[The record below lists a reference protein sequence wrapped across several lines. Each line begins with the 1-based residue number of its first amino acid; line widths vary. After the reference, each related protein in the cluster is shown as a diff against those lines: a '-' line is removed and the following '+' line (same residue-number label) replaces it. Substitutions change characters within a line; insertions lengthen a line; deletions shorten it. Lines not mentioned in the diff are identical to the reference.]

1 MTKTLYINGHLYGRA
16 TDEPQAIVV
25 QDGKI
30 EAIGGQKELMLQLSG
45 RHYEIVDWQGGY
57 VLPGLVDSHMHLSM
71 HGMKLSMLDFS
82 AASSRREMLDMLRR
96 KAETTSSG
104 EWILG
109 LNWNENAFPDRMAPH
124 ISELDEI
131 TSTHPVFLTRTCFH
145 AFLANTEA
153 FRRAGVHKDTPDPA
167 SGSFGRDEYG
177 ELNGWVYEEASFLF
191 QKVQPQ
197 PDYATKKQMIR
208 QSSLDALRL
217 GLTGV
222 HTEDLRLHGSV
233 ETMLGIHRE
242 LLEEGVALRTHHLLY
257 HPFLEEAV
265 GLGLHAGSG
274 DEWLKMGSVKLFV
287 DGAIG
292 GRTAL
297 LREPYYDDD
306 QTMGM
311 AIHSLDGLEKLVAAA
326 RQAGFPIAAHA
337 IGDGAA
343 DLLLTALEKHRL
355 PATSMLPDRFIHAQ
369 VLDRGLVERMSQL
382 HLIADIQP
390 RFVVS
395 DFPWV
400 LERVGPH
407 RTEFLYAWRKLM
419 QAGIPCAGG
428 SDAPIEPLDPLL
440 GLHAAVTR
448 RKPEE
453 SHEGYI
459 TEEKLSLSEAL
470 LLFSKGGAVA
480 AGEVEE
486 RGIIQQGC
494 RADFTVLDRELMQ
507 DDPDDVLKA
516 RVQMTIVNGVMAY
529 QA

>member
-16 TDEPQAIVV
+16 TDELEAIVV

-30 EAIGGQKELMLQLSG
+30 EAIGGQKELKLQLSG
-45 RHYEIVDWQGGY
+45 QHYEIVDWQGGH
-57 VLPGLVDSHMHLSM
+57 VFPGLVDSHMHLSM

-153 FRRAGVHKDTPDPA
+153 FRRAGIHKDTPDPA

-191 QKVQPQ
+191 QKVQPE
-197 PDYATKKQMIR
+197 PDYESKKQMIR
-208 QSSLDALRL
+208 QASQDALRL

-233 ETMLGIHRE
+233 ETMLRIHRE
-242 LLEEGVALRTHHLLY
+242 MLEEGIALRTHHLLY

-265 GLGLHAGSG
+265 GLGLHGGSG

-311 AIHSLDGLEKLVAAA
+311 AIHSLDGLEKLWLRQG
-326 RQAGFPIAAHA
+326 RQAFRLRRMPLAMVRRIYCLRLWRSTAYQQLRCCLIDLFMHRCSIVGWWSGCRSYISLW
-337 IGDGAA
+337 IYSRV
-343 DLLLTALEKHRL
+343 LLLVI
-355 PATSMLPDRFIHAQ
+355 S
-369 VLDRGLVERMSQL
+369 RGCWSE
-382 HLIADIQP
+382 
-390 RFVVS
+390 
-395 DFPWV
+395 W
-400 LERVGPH
+400 G
-407 RTEFLYAWRKLM
+407 RTERNSCTHGESLCRPGFLV
-419 QAGIPCAGG
+419 QV
-428 SDAPIEPLDPLL
+428 
-440 GLHAAVTR
+440 AVM
-448 RKPEE
+448 
-453 SHEGYI
+453 H
-459 TEEKLSLSEAL
+459 L
-470 LLFSKGGAVA
+470 
-480 AGEVEE
+480 
-486 RGIIQQGC
+486 
-494 RADFTVLDRELMQ
+494 
-507 DDPDDVLKA
+507 
-516 RVQMTIVNGVMAY
+516 
-529 QA
+529 